1 MTDPFA
7 VNDSTAE
14 SPAVPQH
21 DSASILI
28 GIDKLPIVGDPAD
41 TNPTPLIVSNAVNHD
56 TGESQNVVDTCGT
69 NEGGTIAEERK
80 DVGELSQLISPI
92 SANLDEINRRLESI
106 ESTAEIRLKRDTH
119 QQAIIDRLHAELQ
132 VHKDGLVLKL
142 LQPLAIDLISV
153 VDDIGRTIDRNQPGA
168 VSGQSAEKLVEN
180 FAALRDELEVI
191 LERYGFVASSSEH
204 ETFNPQ
210 TQRAVRRIA
219 TPDAT
224 LDRKIERRLGKSFSY
239 EGRQI
244 RPELVAVYRA
254 ETPADPA
261 AIAPAL

>member
-1 MTDPFA
+1 VTDPFLVKA
-7 VNDSTAE
+7 STSDS
-14 SPAVPQH
+14 SVDMQH
-21 DSASILI
+21 DSSVAAVNSNE
-28 GIDKLPIVGDPAD
+28 LPIAGDQAD
-41 TNPTPLIVSNAVNHD
+41 THHLPSIVANAVNHD
-56 TGESQNVVDTCGT
+56 TGESDKVVDICGIDEADT
-69 NEGGTIAEERK
+69 FTEEKK
-80 DVGELSQLISPI
+80 DVTELIQLISPI
-92 SANLDEINRRLESI
+92 STNLDEISRRLESI
-106 ESTAEIRLKRDTH
+106 ESTAEIRLKRDTN
-119 QQAIIDRLHAELQ
+119 QQVIIDRLHAELQ
-132 VHKDGLVLKL
+132 IHKDGLVLKL

-191 LERYGFVASSSEH
+191 LERYGFVASNSEH
-204 ETFNPQ
+204 EIFDPQ

-219 TPDAT
+219 TPDVT